1 MDEQN
6 IFAYIAVLDHEF
18 CHENHH
24 TKNIPQLDAQ
34 YVENVH
40 EFDVYVPYAN
50 ELLVTVIYHSDLLLH
65 KMF

>member
-1 MDEQN
+1 M
-6 IFAYIAVLDHEF
+6 
-18 CHENHH
+18 
-24 TKNIPQLDAQ
+24 DAQ

-50 ELLVTVIYHSDLLLH
+50 ELYTNYIYHFDLLLH